1 MMGRIGIAAL
11 MGAGCIVL
19 AAGSAEAETRLRLN
33 YGYEPSYES
42 YYPGPLYIPEPRY
55 YYYELQPRRP
65 TRWDPVLRRRAVRR
79 LYQYDP
85 NYYAYEPEYYE
96 PEYIPPPRKKK
107 KKLSLP
113 TTKQPSKKVVTKD
126 STKVVTKDADD
137 VVTTTKPAKK
147 SSALSCDKASDIVT
161 GYGFSNVKATS
172 CSGSVYS
179 FAAARDGK
187 PYSIKLSAASG
198 ELTEVKK
205 VK

>member
-1 MMGRIGIAAL
+1 MMGRFGIAAL
-11 MGAGCIVL
+11 IGAGCAL
-19 AAGSAEAETRLRLN
+19 TAGSAEAETRLRLN

-42 YYPGPLYIPEPRY
+42 YYPGPAYIPAPRY
-55 YYYELQPRRP
+55 YYYELRPRRP
-65 TRWDPVLRRRAVRR
+65 MRWDPALRRRALRR

-85 NYYAYEPEYYE
+85 NYYAYEPDYSE
-96 PEYIPPPRKKK
+96 PEYIAPPRKKK

-113 TTKQPSKKVVTKD
+113 SSKEPTKKVVTKD
-126 STKVVTKDADD
+126 AAKVVPKDAPKE
-137 VVTTTKPAKK
+137 TKAAKK
-147 SSALSCDKASDIVT
+147 SSAMSCDKASDIVT
-161 GYGFSNVKATS
+161 GYGFSDVKATS

-187 PYSIKLSAASG
+187 PYTIKLSAASG